1 MLSLAALGATA
12 LLSIASLVNAAPLDL
27 AKRVVAGPVIG
38 GNFPDPSIV
47 KVGSTWYSFAT
58 NSQDGANGV
67 HVQIAKSSDFN
78 SWTLLGKDALPNLP
92 GWVYAANPA
101 VWAPDVI
108 QNDNGKFVLYF
119 AASRNDKL
127 HCTGV
132 ATADN
137 IEGPYTARADPWA
150 CPLDQGGAIDAS
162 SFRDSDGSRYVT
174 YKIDGNALGGGGVCG
189 NTEPPIKSTPIMQ
202 QKVAGNGI
210 DKIGDPYQVLD
221 RSDADGPLVEA
232 PSIAKLPDGRYVL
245 FFSSNC
251 FYTINYDVTYAI
263 ANSVSGPYTK
273 YGPLFVSQG
282 KHGFWSPGGASIAAD
297 AKHLLFHSY
306 NPGGS
311 NIRSTYSA
319 TLTWDGNFANAEA

>member
-1 MLSLAALGATA
+1 MLPFLPALGATA
-12 LLSIASLVNAAPLDL
+12 LLSITSLVTALPLE
-27 AKRVVAGPVIG
+27 KRVVNGPVISS
-38 GNFPDPSIV
+38 NFPDPSIIH
-47 KVGSTWYSFAT
+47 VGNTWYSFAT
-58 NSQDGANGV
+58 NNADNSGI
-67 HVQIAKSSDFN
+67 HVQIAKSTDFT
-78 SWTLLGKDALPNLP
+78 SWTVLSKDALPNLP
-92 GWVYAANPA
+92 GWVYTANPA

-108 QNDNGKFVLYF
+108 QNDAGKFVLYF
-119 AASRNDKL
+119 SASRNDKL

-132 ATADN
+132 ATSDS
-137 IEGPYTARADPWA
+137 IEGPYTARVDPWA

-162 SFRDSDGSRYVT
+162 GFLDSDGSRYVT
-174 YKIDGNALGGGGVCG
+174 YKIDGNAIGGGGVCG
-189 NTEPPIKSTPIMQ
+189 NTEDPIQPTPILQ

-210 DKIGDPYQVLD
+210 DKIGNAYQVLG
-221 RSDADGPLVEA
+221 RSAADGPVVEA

-251 FYTINYDVTYAI
+251 FYTPEYDVTYAI

-282 KHGFWSPGGASIAAD
+282 KHGFWSPGGASIAGD
-297 AKHLLFHSY
+297 AKHLVFHSY

-311 NIRSTYSA
+311 NIRSMYTA

>member
-1 MLSLAALGATA
+1 MLFSLSALGAAA
-12 LLSIASLVNAAPLDL
+12 LLSIAPFVSGLPVE
-27 AKRVVAGPVIG
+27 KRVVAGPVIG
-38 GNFPDPSIV
+38 SNFPDPSLI

-58 NSQDGANGV
+58 NSNDGSGST

-92 GWVYAANPA
+92 GWVNTANPA

-108 QNDNGKFVLYF
+108 QNDAGKFVMYF
-119 AASRNDKL
+119 AASRAGTSL

-132 ATADN
+132 ATSSN
-137 IEGPYTARADPWA
+137 IEGPYTAQSDPWA
-150 CPLDQGGAIDAS
+150 CPTDQGGAIDAS
-162 SFRDSDGSRYVT
+162 GFLDSDGSRYVT
-174 YKIDGNALGGGGVCG
+174 YKIDGNALGGGGTCG
-189 NTEPPIKSTPIMQ
+189 NTVAPIKQTPIMQ

-210 DKIGDPYQVLD
+210 DKIGGAYQVLD
-221 RSDADGPLVEA
+221 RDDADGPLVEA
-232 PSIAKLPDGRYVL
+232 PSIAKLPDGRYVM

-251 FYTINYDVTYAI
+251 FYSINYDVTYAI

-282 KHGFWSPGGASIAAD
+282 KHGFWSPGGASIAGD
-297 AKHLLFHSY
+297 AKHLVFHSY

-311 NIRSTYSA
+311 STRAMYTA
-319 TLTWDGNFANAEA
+319 TLTWNGNSANAEA